1 MMIPT
6 IPTTIPKIIFPHTI
20 VKHMPTPNA
29 KAPAIPTIAVTTA
42 FPLIFIGCLCANV
55 NHFFTLL
62 GKMFFTPY
70 GKEFFTSLSKQIF
83 TS

>member
-1 MMIPT
+1 MSRYSLFGVYGLEVTMSNKHLTYDDRLT
-6 IPTTIPKIIFPHTI
+6 IH
-20 VKHMPTPNA
+20 
-29 KAPAIPTIAVTTA
+29 
-42 FPLIFIGCLCANV
+42 ANV

>member
-1 MMIPT
+1 MAKNTALGAEKSKKRTP
-6 IPTTIPKIIFPHTI
+6 PKPYSEDTLLSA
-20 VKHMPTPNA
+20 ME
-29 KAPAIPTIAVTTA
+29 TA
-42 FPLIFIGCLCANV
+42 GNQEFDANV

>member
-1 MMIPT
+1 MSDT
-6 IPTTIPKIIFPHTI
+6 YSIIYSSE
-20 VKHMPTPNA
+20 A
-29 KAPAIPTIAVTTA
+29 KDDLREIYSYIAYDLQAPETA
-42 FPLIFIGCLCANV
+42 EGQVNRIRKEIRSLANV
-55 NHFFTLL
+55 KHFFTLL

>member
-1 MMIPT
+1 MTEVSTPCSIQAF
-6 IPTTIPKIIFPHTI
+6 ILITTKVCLNEWI
-20 VKHMPTPNA
+20 V
-29 KAPAIPTIAVTTA
+29 
-42 FPLIFIGCLCANV
+42 ANV

>member
-1 MMIPT
+1 MMEPDLSGSIWRQGT
-6 IPTTIPKIIFPHTI
+6 RIFAAELK
-20 VKHMPTPNA
+20 VW
-29 KAPAIPTIAVTTA
+29 
-42 FPLIFIGCLCANV
+42 LQSANV

>member
-1 MMIPT
+1 MLQLLYSLWIGSKKGLKFNM
-6 IPTTIPKIIFPHTI
+6 KRQ
-20 VKHMPTPNA
+20 TPQQTLE
-29 KAPAIPTIAVTTA
+29 I
-42 FPLIFIGCLCANV
+42 ANV